1 MDQASAA
8 HTSARAHIAWAGPQ
22 YINQSLALVNRELE
36 LALIESRQVDLSIF
50 PVGRDDESFADRLDP
65 RFKLLSAYYGRRSSA
80 PVDIAIRHQFP
91 PNALAPREGRWVMIQ
106 PWEFGSLP
114 LTWVQKINA
123 EVDEVWVPSHYVEA
137 QFTQSGVDP
146 ARVQVIPN
154 GVDINFFKPGIAPYP
169 IPSPKTFKFLF
180 VGGTLYRKGVDILLQ
195 AYQRSFNAEDDV
207 MLVIKDVQ
215 IYQGQDSADRIH
227 EFQRTPA
234 TPSIYY
240 LNQDLGD
247 HEIVQLYNACDCVV
261 LPYRGEGFALPA
273 LEAMACGL
281 PVIVTAGGPTD
292 DFVDDATGYR
302 IPARKQTFGN
312 RQILGLKTAGDLWML
327 EPDVYALAQTL
338 THIFQHRQEAQHKG
352 AQALQNAAR
361 WTWKHAAGRV
371 LERIAS
377 IHSQPIVRLQ

>member
-1 MDQASAA
+1 
-8 HTSARAHIAWAGPQ
+8 
-22 YINQSLALVNRELE
+22 VNRELE
-36 LALIESRQVDLSIF
+36 LALIESGQVDLSIF
-50 PVGRDDESFADRLDP
+50 PVGRDDDNFASRLDP
-65 RFKLLSAYYGRRSSA
+65 KFKQLSAYYGRRSDA
-80 PVDIAIRHQFP
+80 PVDIVIRHQFP

-114 LTWVQKINA
+114 LAWVQKINA
-123 EVDEVWVPSHYVEA
+123 EVDEVWVPSRYVEA

-154 GVDINFFKPGIAPYP
+154 GVDTDCFKPGLALYP

-180 VGGTLYRKGVDILLQ
+180 VGGTLYRKGVDVLLQ
-195 AYQRSFNAEDDV
+195 AYLRSFSAEDDV
-207 MLVIKDVQ
+207 VLVIKDVQ
-215 IYQGQDSADRIH
+215 IYQGQDSADLIH
-227 EFQRTPA
+227 EFQGTPD

-247 HEIVQLYNACDCVV
+247 QEMVQLYNACDCLV

-292 DFVDDATGYR
+292 DFVNDATGYR

-312 RQILGLKTAGDLWML
+312 REVLGLKTASDLWML
-327 EPDVYALAQTL
+327 EPDGSALAQAL
-338 THIFQHRQEAQHKG
+338 THVFQHRQEAQHKG
-352 AQALQNAAR
+352 TQAIQNVAR
-361 WTWKHAAGRV
+361 WTWKQAAGRV
-371 LERIAS
+371 LERIAG
-377 IHSQPIVRLQ
+377 IYSQPITRFR